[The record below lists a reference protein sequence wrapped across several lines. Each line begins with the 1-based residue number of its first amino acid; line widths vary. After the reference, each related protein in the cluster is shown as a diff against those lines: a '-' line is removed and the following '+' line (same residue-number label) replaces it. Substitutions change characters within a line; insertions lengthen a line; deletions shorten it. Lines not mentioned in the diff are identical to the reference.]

1 MDILRQHEKLEIEVL
16 EYLNST
22 KLLETLVFGG
32 GTMLRLC
39 HELNRY
45 STDLDLWFIKKTDTA
60 AYFSK
65 IKKVLLERY
74 ALNDVCDKFNTLL
87 FEIKAQGY
95 PRLLKIEIRKEIKNF
110 DWQEKIAY
118 SKFTEKQVL
127 LKTHTLEQTM
137 SNKIEAAL
145 NRVET
150 RDFFDI
156 EFLIRRGI
164 GLPSVSKTV
173 IDKLLKTISSFK
185 PNDYKV
191 KLGSIL
197 DPEARRYYNE
207 NGFSFLKESLIAV
220 KNQ

>member
-1 MDILRQHEKLEIEVL
+1 MDILKQHEKLEIEVL

-22 KLLETLVFGG
+22 KLLEALVFGG

-60 AYFSK
+60 AYFLK
-65 IKKVLLERY
+65 MKKVLLERY
-74 ALNDVCDKFNTLL
+74 VLNDVCDKFNTLL

-137 SNKIEAAL
+137 SNKLEAAL

-164 GLPSVSKTV
+164 ALPAIPKAE

-185 PNDYKV
+185 PLDYKV

-197 DPEARRYYNE
+197 DPDARRCYND
-207 NGFSFLKESLIAV
+207 NGFSFLKESLVAL